1 MSSGKSVTRANDALD
16 WLLETG
22 SPTRPG
28 ATNDLRIALTTTN
41 PTASTTGTEL
51 SGTGYSAGGELITFS
66 AASSGST
73 TGDPSSA
80 ISWTNGSGST
90 WTIAGCIIHD
100 AGASAPS
107 ATDVVYWDDAFDV
120 SVPDGATLEIAIDGV
135 TVTEA

>member
-1 MSSGKSVTRANDALD
+1 MASGKSVTRANLALD

-28 ATNDLRIALTTTN
+28 ATNNLRIALTTTN

-51 SGTGYSAGGELITFS
+51 SGTGYSAGGELIVF
-66 AASSGST
+66 AAAASGST
-73 TGDPSSA
+73 TGDTTSA
-80 ISWTNGSGST
+80 ISWTNSSGGA
-90 WTIAGCIIHD
+90 WTIAGCFIHD

-107 ATDVVYWDDAFDV
+107 ASDVVYWDDAFDV
-120 SVPDGATLEIAIDGV
+120 SVPDAATLEIAIGGV